1 MDFTDAKNNKV
12 DIKLNEDMRDGISK
26 YVGNIKIKDLFWNEL
41 TNIDENNTVFMYPW
55 IAKGNKFITWF
66 MLTQVATDF
75 KIKIFASPATDMQI
89 DKIGRNSYIVFPF
102 LTHVFVLSSGV
113 DTKEWFTL
121 TVMDISRI
129 NEYRIWRCLVP
140 LNDRHL
146 PKFVRGL
153 DNGDF
158 LFLKIFQIF
167 LKFYN
172 FYTKSATG
180 GLFYYYFIV
189 FI

>member
-1 MDFTDAKNNKV
+1 MRDSVKLLFTQGKDSRKRTYLFFITEAYRVMIMDFTDAKNNKV

-129 NEYRIWRCLVP
+129 NEYYVTETYFGNYTYSDFSYIR
-140 LNDRHL
+140 
-146 PKFVRGL
+146 
-153 DNGDF
+153 NG
-158 LFLKIFQIF
+158 K
-167 LKFYN
+167 
-172 FYTKSATG
+172 
-180 GLFYYYFIV
+180 
-189 FI
+189 